1 MKKFHLV
8 ELNKKYGFDLENE
21 KLPFVF
27 ADLDSD
33 KGVDK
38 VINAY
43 TKVEL
48 IWNSLKNHTCPESA
62 IDKFAFPRGNIDGRI
77 MVVSQNPGGHG
88 ERDYFT
94 IWADGPNSKYLMSV
108 VKEAKVFDKVWFT
121 NLFPYATENNRV
133 TEEQVYLTESLLTQQ
148 FDIIQPHVVIGL
160 GGLANKHVR
169 RLFGDD
175 VPIIG
180 LNHPA
185 YVRRFLSGDP
195 KNRENY
201 VESFRC
207 AKDYIMEEEEEHEA
221 NTTKR

>member
-1 MKKFHLV
+1 MQKFHLT
-8 ELNKKYGFDLENE
+8 ELNKKYNFNLENE

-27 ADLDSD
+27 TNLDDD
-33 KGVDK
+33 KGLDR
-38 VINAY
+38 IISAY
-43 TKVEL
+43 SKVES
-48 IWNSLKNHTCPESA
+48 IWNSLKDSECPEDA
-62 IDKFAFPRGNIDGRI
+62 INKFAFPRGNINGRI

-108 VKEAKVFDKVWFT
+108 AKEAGVFDNIWFT
-121 NLFPYATENNRV
+121 NLFPYATSDNKV
-133 TEEQVYLTESLLTQQ
+133 TEKQVYSTESLLTQQ
-148 FDIIQPHVVIGL
+148 FNYIQPHVIIGL

-169 RLFGDD
+169 RLFGNE

-180 LNHPA
+180 LSHPA

-201 VESFRC
+201 VESFRS
-207 AKDYIMEEEEEHEA
+207 AKESIMEDEESEIY
-221 NTTKR
+221 TIK